1 MWRRLRSTEVPTAA
15 LLMPSAL
22 GYGRVELLIGDFA
35 LVYLAGG
42 QGHEHDVILDAVVP
56 AKGEIGFV
64 PVCTQEI
71 GRLL

>member
-1 MWRRLRSTEVPTAA
+1 VDVNA
-15 LLMPSAL
+15 LGLLVRQA

>member
-1 MWRRLRSTEVPTAA
+1 MDVNA
-15 LLMPSAL
+15 LGLLVRQA